1 MSGRGYGVGNYGD
14 AYYGVTKFV
23 DASANATLSASVSA
37 NATATFVSG
46 QPQQIDATVTATADM
61 VRVKSVEGIV
71 ESASVIVSNAETV
84 VAASASASVSSSS
97 SASFLRV
104 RTTDGISTAQAVTVT
119 IGREKWE
126 PIAVGAQTWNTI
138 ATGSQIWTEVA

>member
-1 MSGRGYGVGNYGD
+1 MSGRGYGVGYYGD
-14 AYYGVTKFV
+14 SLFGVTNYI
-23 DASANATLSASVSA
+23 DGAATATPGASVSA

-84 VAASASASVSSSS
+84 VAASASTSVSASAT
-97 SASFLRV
+97 ASFLRV

-138 ATGSQIWTEVA
+138 AAGSQTWTEVA

>member
-14 AYYGVTKFV
+14 SLYGVTNYV
-23 DASANATLSASVSA
+23 DGAATATPGASVSA

-61 VRVKSVEGIV
+61 VRVKSVESIV
-71 ESASVIVSNAETV
+71 ESSTVIVSSAEIV
-84 VAASASASVSSSS
+84 VAASASTSMSS
-97 SASFLRV
+97 SASGSFLRV

-126 PIAVGAQTWNTI
+126 PIAASPQTWNTI
-138 ATGSQIWTEVA
+138 AAGSQIWTEVA